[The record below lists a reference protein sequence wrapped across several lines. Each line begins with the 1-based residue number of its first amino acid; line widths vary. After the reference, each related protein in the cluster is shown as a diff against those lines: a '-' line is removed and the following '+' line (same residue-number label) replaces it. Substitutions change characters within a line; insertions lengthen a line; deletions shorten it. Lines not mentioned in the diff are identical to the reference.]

1 MTVRYHIAFW
11 NVENLFAPQDYPD
24 REPWIASAVGADLKG
39 WTQAL
44 YERKLA
50 QLAAV
55 ISRMNGGLGPDI
67 LGVCEIENR
76 YVLDALI
83 AVLAQALP
91 HRRYKTIHADAS
103 RDRRGIDTAFL
114 YDGKVF
120 KAKDLFH
127 HAVLRRT
134 GTRDITQATFV
145 TKAGAELVAMANHWP
160 SRTGGAEL
168 SRGFRMTAGETVGY
182 WHERIREEKGEDA
195 ALIVMGD
202 FNDDPFDPSVTIHAG
217 GTRELSDVQRA
228 RSARL
233 YNLSWQYLAQELVD
247 VAGQMRVVNGTIY
260 YQGDANLFDQILV
273 SRGLLLDRAPLAVE
287 LPSARIEAFPEQVSK
302 SVATPEPIR
311 FGLPRGNAGKNVNE
325 DGFSDHYPVSVV
337 IVEN

>member
-1 MTVRYHIAFW
+1 MAARHHIAFW
-11 NVENLFAPQDYPD
+11 NLENLFAPESYAD
-24 REPWIASAVGADLKG
+24 REPWIANAVESDLQG

-44 YERKLA
+44 FDRKLA
-50 QLAAV
+50 QLASV
-55 ISRMNGGLGPDI
+55 IARMNDGRGPDV

-83 AVLAQALP
+83 AVLAPMLP
-91 HRRYKTIHADAS
+91 KRRYKTIHADAS

-114 YDGKVF
+114 YDGRMF

-145 TKAGAELVAMANHWP
+145 TKAGAELVAMVNHWP
-160 SRTGGAEL
+160 SRTGGVEL

-182 WHERIREEKGEDA
+182 WHERIREEKGEGV

-202 FNDDPFDPSVTIHAG
+202 LNDDPFDPSVTIHAG
-217 GTRELSDVQRA
+217 ATRELSDVVRA
-228 RSARL
+228 KSARL

-247 VAGQMRVVNGTIY
+247 VAGKTREIHGTIY

-273 SRGLLLDRAPLAVE
+273 SQGLLRSRAPLAVD
-287 LPSARIEAFPEQVSK
+287 LPTVKIEAFPE
-302 SVATPEPIR
+302 
-311 FGLPRGNAGKNVNE
+311 
-325 DGFSDHYPVSVV
+325 
-337 IVEN
+337 